1 MRIGILFMI
10 SYLVNIT
17 ASSGPELLVLQ
28 YPENASVLLNS
39 TVWML
44 CVFEYPKQENEE
56 PVVYWR
62 KGPSCDNQQSLRS
75 SSGAGRP
82 HIHIMKDVFRGF
94 SILKLSNVDKN
105 DSNSYFCD
113 VILTQKTH
121 GKCGNGTKLTVHD
134 FTCKDCVRSEP
145 TWWCWFLLLGYTLFV
160 TTVTIAFGIHYCCK
174 KCKNDSRNTDSSAIQ
189 PSEWIYEKPSKPVNN
204 GSNQEYED
212 MSLVRTFSHIE
223 RKVI

>member
-1 MRIGILFMI
+1 MRIGILLMI
-10 SYLVNIT
+10 SYLVNTT

-28 YPENASVLLNS
+28 YPEDASVLLNS

-44 CVFEYPKQENEE
+44 CVFEYPKEENEE

-82 HIHIMKDVFRGF
+82 HVHITKDIFRGF

-121 GKCGNGTKLTVHD
+121 GKCGNGTKLTVHGKR
-134 FTCKDCVRSEP
+134 FHVQKLCKIRTHLVVLVPSSRIHSLCHHSYHSF
-145 TWWCWFLLLGYTLFV
+145 WYSSLL
-160 TTVTIAFGIHYCCK
+160 
-174 KCKNDSRNTDSSAIQ
+174 
-189 PSEWIYEKPSKPVNN
+189 
-204 GSNQEYED
+204 
-212 MSLVRTFSHIE
+212 
-223 RKVI
+223 

>member
-1 MRIGILFMI
+1 MRSGILFMI

-28 YPENASVLLNS
+28 YPEDASVLLNS

-44 CVFEYPKQENEE
+44 CVFEYPKEENEE

-82 HIHIMKDVFRGF
+82 HIHIIKDIFRGF
-94 SILKLSNVDKN
+94 SILKLSSVDKN
-105 DSNSYFCD
+105 DSSSYFCD

-121 GKCGNGTKLTVHD
+121 GKCGKGTKLTVHG
-134 FTCKDCVRSEP
+134 K
-145 TWWCWFLLLGYTLFV
+145 GYLIV
-160 TTVTIAFGIHYCCK
+160 TEIVLMDTRFHMQRLYKIRTDLVVLVPSSWIHSLCHHSYH
-174 KCKNDSRNTDSSAIQ
+174 SFWYSS
-189 PSEWIYEKPSKPVNN
+189 V
-204 GSNQEYED
+204 
-212 MSLVRTFSHIE
+212 L
-223 RKVI
+223 

>member
-1 MRIGILFMI
+1 MRSGILFMI

-28 YPENASVLLNS
+28 YPEDASVLLNS

-44 CVFEYPKQENEE
+44 CVFEYPKEENEE

-82 HIHIMKDVFRGF
+82 HIHIIKDIFRGF
-94 SILKLSNVDKN
+94 SILKLSSVDKN
-105 DSNSYFCD
+105 DSSSYFCD

-121 GKCGNGTKLTVHD
+121 GKCGKGTKLTVHD
-134 FTCKDCVRSEP
+134 FMQRLYKIRTDLVVLVPSS
-145 TWWCWFLLLGYTLFV
+145 W
-160 TTVTIAFGIHYCCK
+160 IHSLCHHSYH
-174 KCKNDSRNTDSSAIQ
+174 SFWYSS
-189 PSEWIYEKPSKPVNN
+189 V
-204 GSNQEYED
+204 
-212 MSLVRTFSHIE
+212 L
-223 RKVI
+223 

>member
-121 GKCGNGTKLTVHD
+121 GKCGNGTKLTVHGKRHLIVKEIVLMD
-134 FTCKDCVRSEP
+134 ARFHMQRLCKIRTNLVVLVPSSWIHSLCHHSYHSFRYS
-145 TWWCWFLLLGYTLFV
+145 LLL
-160 TTVTIAFGIHYCCK
+160 
-174 KCKNDSRNTDSSAIQ
+174 
-189 PSEWIYEKPSKPVNN
+189 
-204 GSNQEYED
+204 
-212 MSLVRTFSHIE
+212 
-223 RKVI
+223 

>member
-1 MRIGILFMI
+1 MFHPWKHARSGWMGSWQPDLRMAA
-10 SYLVNIT
+10 LLT
-17 ASSGPELLVLQ
+17 AHLLVLQ
-28 YPENASVLLNS
+28 FPEDASVLLNS

-44 CVFEYPKQENEE
+44 CVFEYPKEENEE

-82 HIHIMKDVFRGF
+82 HIHITKDIFRGF

-105 DSNSYFCD
+105 DSNLYFCD

-145 TWWCWFLLLGYTLFV
+145 TWWCWFLLLGYALFV
-160 TTVTIAFGIHYCCK
+160 TTVIISFGVS
-174 KCKNDSRNTDSSAIQ
+174 NNFRNKYYRPKDG
-189 PSEWIYEKPSKPVNN
+189 WHLL
-204 GSNQEYED
+204 
-212 MSLVRTFSHIE
+212 ME
-223 RKVI
+223 RYYK